1 MDAKRKRSGTE
12 DIVKAH
18 AWVVKHKADL
28 PNMKR
33 SEAIRLCQ
41 VDTGAHVTGTLMRQ
55 LENSV
60 GVKRTIGG
68 GCTNRTKGR
77 HCEMRTIVAELVR
90 LVDRFGLTPMPAT
103 MDLFKKYNVN
113 KPSGE

>member
-18 AWVVKHKADL
+18 AWVTKHKAEL
-28 PNMKR
+28 PNIRRK
-33 SEAIRLCQ
+33 EAIRLCQ
-41 VDTGAHVTGTLMRQ
+41 IDTGAHVTQTLMRK

-68 GCTNRTKGR
+68 GCLNRTNGR
-77 HCEMRTIVAELVR
+77 HSEMKTIVAELIR